1 MCRNSLDRSA
11 VDQPEVF
18 KTFEAL
24 SIYSLSEL
32 LGTKVLKVLAIHCK
46 LFFFQAA
53 MDAESVA
60 SSTSFESLNIHAN
73 RQCVGKTKKTF
84 FSSYFIV
91 DYQSTLAFI
100 CFHSTHPH
108 TQRTLAVNRLR
119 PLELICSLCSC
130 SFHPLTVSL
139 GNTPCKRPV
148 LQAVVLQRVYVVRM
162 KIADLAGV
170 LGGRCGWTACAEFDR
185 VRSK

>member
-84 FSSYFIV
+84 FF
-91 DYQSTLAFI
+91 L
-100 CFHSTHPH
+100 FH
-108 TQRTLAVNRLR
+108 RRL
-119 PLELICSLCSC
+119 PKHACVHLL
-130 SFHPLTVSL
+130 SFH
-139 GNTPCKRPV
+139 TPAHTEDSRSE
-148 LQAVVLQRVYVVRM
+148 QAPAARADLLVVLLQLSP
-162 KIADLAGV
+162 ADSEP
-170 LGGRCGWTACAEFDR
+170 R
-185 VRSK
+185 